1 MRYKVADV
9 AGGENEALTRVDPEL
24 GSSTS
29 IVRLDCNEEDVEVLE
44 ADSETGVEGG
54 GIDWT
59 NERMNEPVNE
69 WTN

>member
-1 MRYKVADV
+1 V

-54 GIDWT
+54 GID
-59 NERMNEPVNE
+59 
-69 WTN
+69 